1 MLQRSM
7 GGGSRG
13 LGLLAAAQAK
23 GSPYLSLE
31 AKKLRE
37 INSIFVHCTAT
48 RPSQDIG
55 VTKVRAWHKARGWS
69 DIGYHYLIKRDG
81 TVQKGRADKRAGAHT
96 KGYNGTSLGVA
107 LVGGIS
113 EKGRPQFNY
122 SGAQM
127 KSLETLLQDLCFQY
141 GIEIDQI
148 HGHNEVSSKACPCF
162 DVGQWLQGRY
172 AAKLGAREKSE
183 TEGF

>member
-1 MLQRSM
+1 M
-7 GGGSRG
+7 
-13 LGLLAAAQAK
+13 
-23 GSPYLSLE
+23 
-31 AKKLRE
+31 RE

-55 VTKVRAWHKARGWS
+55 VAKVRAWHKARGWS

-81 TVQKGRADKRAGAHT
+81 TVQKGRSDKRAGAHT

-162 DVGQWLQGRY
+162 DVVQWLQGRY
-172 AAKLGAREKSE
+172 AAKPGAREKSE